1 MVRSACTPLTAVGG
15 FETGHLQKQIDVW
28 QRQRASEYE
37 KYLYLGMGEKVAW
50 SGSKIA
56 ARRMEALSPGAP
68 ELHLPRVEHCPWSGR
83 TVERCA
89 SPLLARCPVA
99 SVPQTIPV
107 QSHNLSTPPGRVL
120 DNPERQHRPVPSSPA
135 TPSNTAEAPPR
146 GHTSTGTC
154 SQHNMASHPPTKT
167 PNSTAVIFPTESPPL
182 PAQPWSARGPLHPLQ
197 RRLFTLS
204 RSHSF
209 ARPLQFRGSIP
220 SLASPGAFLF
230 PLPTPSVYVKTSPP
244 DSPCKIAIR
253 SVSAQHLS
261 LDTHC
266 AL

>member
-1 MVRSACTPLTAVGG
+1 MPWSAASRRTIPRLLPSWSRAPRFPCAQHPVTCCTA
-15 FETGHLQKQIDVW
+15 
-28 QRQRASEYE
+28 
-37 KYLYLGMGEKVAW
+37 GEKRQEGRGRAEQ
-50 SGSKIA
+50 SRAES
-56 ARRMEALSPGAP
+56 L
-68 ELHLPRVEHCPWSGR
+68 LPRKTDGTRLLPSVINILFILMLRHIKCMCTAYRR

-167 PNSTAVIFPTESPPL
+167 QIPL
-182 PAQPWSARGPLHPLQ
+182 L
-197 RRLFTLS
+197 
-204 RSHSF
+204 
-209 ARPLQFRGSIP
+209 
-220 SLASPGAFLF
+220 
-230 PLPTPSVYVKTSPP
+230 
-244 DSPCKIAIR
+244 
-253 SVSAQHLS
+253 
-261 LDTHC
+261 
-266 AL
+266 